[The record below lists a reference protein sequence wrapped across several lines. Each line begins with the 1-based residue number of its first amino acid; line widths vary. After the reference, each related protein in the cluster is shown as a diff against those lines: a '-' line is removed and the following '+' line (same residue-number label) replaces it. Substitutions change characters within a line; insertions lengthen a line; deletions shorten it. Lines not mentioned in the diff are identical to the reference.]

1 MCIFNTQLFLGGAS
15 TSVYYFFHLSIC
27 RTSYLRNPL
36 SSDHDFWHTCVKWWY
51 PAGVFFHF
59 LKILIFWA
67 VRGGGTWGKRAKN
80 GLKLQQN
87 LSGVLHISGTMHH
100 MTVICGT
107 FVVLYL
113 QMFFFS
119 FFQNFDFFG
128 GTCSYIRQF
137 LAILWTFE
145 LLLHFDQLFSSN

>member
-27 RTSYLRNPL
+27 HTPYLRNPL

-113 QMFFFS
+113 QMFFFFIFS
-119 FFQNFDFFG
+119 KFWLFWWNMFIYQAIFGYFVDIWIVATFWAIVFF
-128 GTCSYIRQF
+128 
-137 LAILWTFE
+137 
-145 LLLHFDQLFSSN
+145 

>member
-27 RTSYLRNPL
+27 RTPYLRNPL
-36 SSDHDFWHTCVKWWY
+36 SSDYDFWHTCVKWWY

-119 FFQNFDFFG
+119 FFQNFDIFG

>member
-1 MCIFNTQLFLGGAS
+1 MGHPPLYITF
-15 TSVYYFFHLSIC
+15 SIC
-27 RTSYLRNPL
+27 PSVAHHISGTLYHLIMIFGTR
-36 SSDHDFWHTCVKWWY
+36 VKWWY

-145 LLLHFDQLFSSN
+145 LLLHFDKLFSSN